1 MSDEAEHLLEERRDL
16 LGVIETDVAET
27 LKDVEFELVVEV
39 LTVQT
44 GQQRRDEHLDVLLER
59 NCAVLAGL
67 RNEVLD

>member
-44 GQQRRDEHLDVLLER
+44 GQ
-59 NCAVLAGL
+59 
-67 RNEVLD
+67 